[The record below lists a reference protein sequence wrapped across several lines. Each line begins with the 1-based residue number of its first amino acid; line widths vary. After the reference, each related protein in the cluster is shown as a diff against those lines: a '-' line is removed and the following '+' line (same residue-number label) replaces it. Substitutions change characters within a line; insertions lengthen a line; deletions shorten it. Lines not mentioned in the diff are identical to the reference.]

1 MNAYVAVG
9 TGTLVATL
17 IGLFG
22 KAAYA
27 IERRAGGS
35 LQQAKRAALGIVAG
49 QSLWVALTGIA
60 ALGGAYANFYEVP
73 PKLPITLLVSIVLI
87 IVFSRSTQYA
97 KALKFA
103 PLAWPIAVQ
112 SMRLFI
118 EVGLWQLH
126 RDGQLPVHLT
136 FEGYNF
142 DVLVGLTAPAVAL
155 GVAQGWIGKRG
166 AIAWN
171 VASVI
176 LLITIVFMAI
186 TSAPGPQHLP
196 WPGDPNTILGQF
208 PSVWLP
214 TFFVPIAVFA
224 HVTSLRQLFSLRSMP
239 AAGGSDARLT
249 QTKSH
254 CCLVANDDD

>member
-1 MNAYVAVG
+1 MNAYIAVG
-9 TGTLVATL
+9 TGTLVAGL

-35 LQQAKRAALGIVAG
+35 VQQAQRAALGVVAT
-49 QSLWVALTGIA
+49 QSFWVALTGVA
-60 ALGGAYANFYEVP
+60 AWYGAYANFYEVP
-73 PKLPITLLVSIVLI
+73 PKLPLTLLASIAI
-87 IVFSRSTQYA
+87 IIFFSRSEQYA
-97 KALKFA
+97 KVLTFA

-118 EVGLWQLH
+118 EIGLWQLH
-126 RDGQLPVHLT
+126 RDGQLPKQLT
-136 FEGYNF
+136 FEGYNY

-155 GVAQGWIGKRG
+155 GVAQGWIGKRC

-171 VASVI
+171 AASI
-176 LLITIVFMAI
+176 CLLITIVFMAI

-196 WPGDPNTILGQF
+196 WAGAPNTILGQF

-224 HVTSLRQLFSLRSMP
+224 HMTSLRQLFSLASTPTRNG
-239 AAGGSDARLT
+239 ADARST
-249 QTKSH
+249 QTKSQA
-254 CCLVANDDD
+254 CLVPNNDD